1 MSWSLLL
8 RKSWA
13 DGKPWTDELP
23 AEDISMWK
31 FIFDNLDSFITDIK
45 NDNYSTQK
53 INKTIEILKTW
64 SVPKNYRK
72 MEGLKSPK
80 EGVDKLQHHKEM
92 LSKVERLYK
101 EVLPKLIDR
110 RADIKIGQSGLN
122 LKPKQTQVGD
132 KNYDWSNP
140 EDIKRYFND
149 NNYKDS
155 KRKKQ
160 ILKFVNDNLSK
171 HKGVKSN
178 PELKQ
183 WAFNQKI
190 NTHIREINERA
201 FNQKPPQD
209 AIFTSKSP
217 IVKLFGIKIQT
228 RIGSAYGRGGN
239 KKTDEE
245 KMRLAVSKF
254 KDYKV
259 KEHFTSREAGI
270 YYEVILKRND
280 KFMPL
285 KFKNI
290 RNTGLRPQHVNKEV
304 KRFLLP
310 RYDNMNDNL
319 YSALIKDAIKEN
331 VKDIGRARF
340 MVIRDLADFG
350 GRERMIEGKL
360 QSFQVPRETE
370 SIKLSESEKEGMPP
384 TTAPLKER
392 QRYIETLLDKIP
404 PQGVTDNLYTRFQ
417 NWIAKNQNK
426 INLSIS
432 EAEKELID
440 ALKDEDYLDKL
451 YDFTQSRRNIRY
463 GKLEDLSEFIEPN
476 AEKEKDISKITYT
489 KQDGLYYLEMRKYK
503 PLLNDFKEEVR
514 LNKSRLSSFP
524 KVVKILEEEITSPI
538 KTSSDKKTYTLEGF
552 DKNEKELAELIYNGL
567 ESKMDFES
575 VLNESEDSDTFNLA
589 ELLNTFKNVGAT
601 FGTNF
606 NRSILEFEYED
617 DLNYK
622 ELLYGEKPFM
632 FEEIKQ
638 LMSDLKEDTPKLR
651 NFLIEAAKEMV
662 EEILKNPIYYI
673 EDELKKKFAKLNKP
687 KFKGEKKERTG
698 KDTKGQEK
706 TGEEYRGEW
715 ESRLSRKIRK
725 VVDETTLDILS
736 KRKLIEKGA

>member
-23 AEDISMWK
+23 ADNISMWK

-45 NDNYSTQK
+45 NNNYSTQK

-80 EGVDKLQHHKEM
+80 EGVNKLQHHKEM

-101 EVLPKLIDR
+101 EVLPELKERRRTAKKREKLP
-110 RADIKIGQSGLN
+110 N
-122 LKPKQTQVGD
+122 PPKQTQVGD
-132 KNYDWSNP
+132 KTYNWSNP

-155 KRKKQ
+155 ERKKQ

-171 HKGVKSN
+171 NRPPTN

-190 NTHIREINERA
+190 NTHIREINEEA
-201 FNQKPPQD
+201 YENDKD

-217 IVKLFGIKIQT
+217 IVKLFGIKIET
-228 RIGSAYGRGGN
+228 RVGKRMGRGGD
-239 KKTDEE
+239 KKTEEE

-259 KEHFTSREAGI
+259 KEPFTSREAGI

-290 RNTGLRPQHVNKEV
+290 RNTGLKPQHVNKEV

-310 RYDNMNDNL
+310 KYDNMNDNL

-350 GRERMIEGKL
+350 DRERMIEGKL

-392 QRYIETLLDKIP
+392 QRYIETLLDTIP

-417 NWIAKNQNK
+417 NWITKNQNK

-451 YDFTQSRRNIRY
+451 YDFTQSRRNRRH

-476 AEKEKDISKITYT
+476 AEKGKDISKITYT
-489 KQDGLYYLEMRKYK
+489 KQDGLYYLEMRRYK

-567 ESKMDFES
+567 ESEMDFES

-606 NRSILEFEYED
+606 NRSVLEFEYED

-673 EDELKKKFAKLNKP
+673 EDELRKKFAKLNKP

-715 ESRLSRKIRK
+715 ESRLSRKIRRA
-725 VVDETTLDILS
+725 VDETTLDILS